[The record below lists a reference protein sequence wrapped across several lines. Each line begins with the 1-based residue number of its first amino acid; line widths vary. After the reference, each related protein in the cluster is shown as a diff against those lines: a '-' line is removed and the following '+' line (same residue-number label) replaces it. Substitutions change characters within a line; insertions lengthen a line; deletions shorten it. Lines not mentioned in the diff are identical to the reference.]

1 MTRLRRYGLF
11 RNEHE
16 DFTEEMERIRR
27 IKGKVRTHKWS
38 TVHKNKTEE
47 EEEDDEEWISDFE
60 DTGG

>member
-47 EEEDDEEWISDFE
+47 EEEDDEE
-60 DTGG
+60 